1 MAELWAADAV
11 LVRPDQ
17 HVAWRG
23 SSAEAAAAALAVAAG
38 WGSAGPFDQLKEGTN
53 AAVVS

>member
-1 MAELWAADAV
+1 MTTQELRDRWGADLL

-23 SSAEAAAAALAVAAG
+23 DDSTAAAAALTRAAG
-38 WGSAGPFDQLKEGTN
+38 W
-53 AAVVS
+53 

>member
-38 WGSAGPFDQLKEGTN
+38 WGTAEPFEQPKERTN

>member
-1 MAELWAADAV
+1 V

-23 SSAEAAAAALAVAAG
+23 SSAQAAAAALSTAAG
-38 WGSAGPFDQLKEGTN
+38 RTPASQDEDQYRSTRVD
-53 AAVVS
+53 AVIP